1 MADSNEIL
9 KVRGLNVL
17 ILRYFLI
24 YFGSGV
30 KKAVSRI
37 DVWTSN
43 QKFFN
48 LTLKSKQF

>member
-30 KKAVSRI
+30 KKAVFPESMFGPPI
-37 DVWTSN
+37 KNSSI
-43 QKFFN
+43 
-48 LTLKSKQF
+48 LP